1 MDEKTAELRD
11 LFVETTGAE
20 AVTDGQEES
29 PGSLTGRD
37 ESAVA
42 ARLAELVAMMRD
54 RYGFAT
60 DLDDDAYVH
69 VARGHLTEDDS
80 DDAIAAELGIDAET
94 VRTARIDLHLVSDV
108 DREVP
113 FEFDRLKRILAEHVG
128 HRAGTENAEAD
139 GTVEST
145 EPVEDDETDEAAAS
159 VDDGAAADRA
169 AVLAAELGVDAETVR
184 RHLPVAHA
192 DRASTR
198 ANHRFRDEFRDLL
211 TDAEIEG
218 AYARDARE
226 DGLRDATEDL
236 ETDVSL

>member
-20 AVTDGQEES
+20 TVTDGQEES

-37 ESAVA
+37 ESAVE
-42 ARLAELVAMMRD
+42 ARLAELIAMMRD
-54 RYGFAT
+54 RYDFAT
-60 DLDDDAYVH
+60 DLDDGAYVH
-69 VARGHLTEDDS
+69 VVRGHLAGDDS
-80 DDAIAAELGIDAET
+80 DDAIATELGIDAGT
-94 VRTARIDLHLVSDV
+94 VRTARLDLHLVSDA
-108 DREVP
+108 DREAP
-113 FEFDRLKRILAEHVG
+113 FELDRLKRILTERVG
-128 HRAGTENAEAD
+128 HEGGMENAESD
-139 GTVEST
+139 GPAEIA
-145 EPVEDDETDEAAAS
+145 EA
-159 VDDGAAADRA
+159 VDGGTAADRA
-169 AVLAAELGVDAETVR
+169 VALAAALGVDSETVR
-184 RHLPVAHA
+184 RYLPVAHA
-192 DRASTR
+192 DLASMR